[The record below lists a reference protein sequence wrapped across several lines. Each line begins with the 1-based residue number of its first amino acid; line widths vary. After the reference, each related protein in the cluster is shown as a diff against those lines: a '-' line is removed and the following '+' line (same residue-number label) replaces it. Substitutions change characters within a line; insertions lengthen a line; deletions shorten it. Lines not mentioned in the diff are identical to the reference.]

1 MDFFVYAA
9 AGYVLVISKLLGH
22 RIMQDI
28 GDVLGALLYYPMK
41 KLRKRA
47 VKNILYAGVVATER
61 EARKLTAK
69 MFGHLVKLCFEII
82 HFSNCRYSTL
92 KFVRVA
98 NLDVLK
104 WVREKYGSSVLIFGH
119 HGNWELG
126 ACLSLY
132 GYTISPV
139 IRPPA
144 SKALYAILTA
154 MRRSK
159 LAVPVEKYGAADYMI
174 KFIKAGRFVS
184 IDMDQNAG
192 GQGVRVKFFG
202 KDVSCWKTPAILSL
216 RLKVP
221 VVPVKVVRKNMV
233 TRLIINDPIMP
244 DVPPGEADKI
254 TFLTQKY
261 VNSIETHIKDEPYQ
275 WLWMLNRWKDDSKK
289 ADRKREI
296 AAVA

>member
-9 AGYVLVISKLLGH
+9 MGYVLVISKLLGH

-28 GDVLGALLYYPMK
+28 GDILGAFMYYPMK

-47 VKNILYAGVVATER
+47 VKNMLFAGVAATES
-61 EARKLTAK
+61 EARKLTVK

-92 KFVRVA
+92 KFVRIV
-98 NLDVLK
+98 NLNVLK
-104 WVREKYGSSVLIFGH
+104 MVREKYGSSVLIFGH

-126 ACLSLY
+126 SCLSLY

-139 IRPPA
+139 IRPPE
-144 SKALYAILTA
+144 SKALYAILTS

-159 LAVPVEKYGAADYMI
+159 LAVPIEKYGAADSMI
-174 KFIKAGRFVS
+174 KFLKERRFVS

-192 GQGVRVKFFG
+192 AQGVRVKFFG

-221 VVPVKVVRKNMV
+221 VVPVKVVRRNMV
-233 TRLIINDPIMP
+233 TRLIVNDPIMP
-244 DVPPGEADKI
+244 DVPPDEVDKI
-254 TFLTQKY
+254 TFLIQRY
-261 VNSIETHIKDEPYQ
+261 VNSIEEHIKDEPYQ
-275 WLWMLNRWKDDSKK
+275 WLWILNRWKDDFKK
-289 ADRKREI
+289 ADRKSETVT
-296 AAVA
+296 VA